1 MSESE
6 SSCIICFNKKVELK
20 CINCNCFWHTKCLE
34 DYINNH
40 DWNQCPH
47 CKNQLIV
54 KEINGNLVYYH
65 VNNWSRLVLNVEHNE
80 IVDDNDVRE
89 QVNINL
95 NQNEVVPTN
104 NDNEANDIQE
114 EQDDINL
121 NQNEVVPTNND
132 NEANSIQSS
141 IEEEINQDDQT
152 NINNSEER
160 DIKMAG
166 R

>member
-54 KEINGNLVYYH
+54 KEINGNLVYYP

-80 IVDDNDVRE
+80 IVDDNDVQEE

-132 NEANSIQSS
+132 NEANSMQNS
-141 IEEEINQDDQT
+141 IERRNKP
-152 NINNSEER
+152 R
-160 DIKMAG
+160 
-166 R
+166 